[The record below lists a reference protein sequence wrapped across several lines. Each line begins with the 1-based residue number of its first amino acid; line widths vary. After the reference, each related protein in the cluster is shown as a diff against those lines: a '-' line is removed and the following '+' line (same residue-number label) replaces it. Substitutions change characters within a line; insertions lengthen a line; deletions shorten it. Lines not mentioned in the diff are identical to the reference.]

1 MPVDKFVT
9 RREPFFILYEKI
21 SSYTH
26 VSIFSAGG
34 SLELIKDNLKEL
46 LKDEK
51 NKDKRSILLEALSKI
66 KEKQD
71 FVELTNSGFKISLC
85 LNPKPLKNET
95 RARYEYSA
103 GGITDLLLNY
113 PNKEL
118 QK

>member
-9 RREPFFILYEKI
+9 RHEPFFILYEKI
-21 SSYTH
+21 SSYMH

-51 NKDKRSILLEALSKI
+51 NNDKRSILLEALSKI

-71 FVELTNSGFKISLC
+71 FVELSNIGFKIYLC

-95 RARYEYSA
+95 RARYEYNVS
-103 GGITDLLLNY
+103 GITDSLF
-113 PNKEL
+113 
-118 QK
+118 